1 MSIIRKAIFFA
12 QNAHQGQKRKDGK
25 EYFTHVAAVADIVTM
40 DWFRRIPREAQDIWN
55 QYKDHVIA
63 AAYLHDT
70 IEDCGVTRQQ
80 LINEGFSVMTAEIVE
95 SLSRKTDETYFDFIM
110 RIRDSGAFAVGI
122 AAVKLADLEHNM
134 SDLKEGSL
142 KDKYRFAQY
151 ILSYNCPKP

>member
-1 MSIIRKAIFFA
+1 MSIIQKAIFFA

-25 EYFTHVAAVADIVTM
+25 EYFTHVAAVADIVIM
-40 DWFRRIPREAQDIWN
+40 DWFRLIPREAQDVWN

-80 LINEGFSVMTAEIVE
+80 LINEGFSVLTAEIVE

-122 AAVKLADLEHNM
+122 AAVKLADLDHNM

-151 ILSYNCPKP
+151 ILSYHYPKP